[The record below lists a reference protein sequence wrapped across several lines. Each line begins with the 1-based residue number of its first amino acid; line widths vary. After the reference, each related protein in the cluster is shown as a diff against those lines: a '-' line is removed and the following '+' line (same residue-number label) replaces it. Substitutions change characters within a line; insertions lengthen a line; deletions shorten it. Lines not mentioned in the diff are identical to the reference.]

1 MRAAVGS
8 RAWAVE
14 LTEHRGRVT
23 QVRAPRP
30 LCSERGAAVWVY
42 CGTGN
47 KGCIWGPPDPI
58 TTTITFGRTRTG
70 GNGDF
75 YVQIHVFIPEY
86 GCRPAIR
93 YDDTHPPT
101 EKGGRGVGRGGG
113 GWSTVLAARRMNVFH
128 LLSVSSNPVPP
139 NHKPSRRCWVMER
152 NCPPG
157 RCRCRR
163 SLSFRRTSRH
173 RWSYLTLRGSLH
185 ALT

>member
-1 MRAAVGS
+1 MRAAVGA

-23 QVRAPRP
+23 ARGWPLGLCALNVARP
-30 LCSERGAAVWVY
+30 CGSTAVLETRVAS
-42 CGTGN
+42 G
-47 KGCIWGPPDPI
+47 DL
-58 TTTITFGRTRTG
+58 RTQSLLQSRSHVL
-70 GNGDF
+70 
-75 YVQIHVFIPEY
+75 VQAVTAFFIHVFIPEY

-101 EKGGRGVGRGGG
+101 EKGRRGVGRGGG

-128 LLSVSSNPVPP
+128 MLSVSSNPVPP
-139 NHKPSRRCWVMER
+139 NHKPCRRCWVMER